1 MGEAGHIR
9 LQLRDP
15 DVLPVVLND
24 LGHPGDRKVVL
35 ERDLLDRPAGG
46 TLLNDQSVTGVH
58 R

>member
-1 MGEAGHIR
+1 MREAGHIR

-15 DVLPVVLND
+15 DILPVVLDN

-35 ERDLLDRPAGG
+35 ECDLLHRPAGG